1 MSELREWLKSMPKAE
16 LHVHL
21 EGTMAPETYRRIA
34 ERNGIAVGADA
45 AQTYQCNDFASF
57 LRAFLT
63 TVKALQKPEDFAEVT
78 REYLARASAEGI
90 RHVELLFSPATPRAF
105 SPHLDLEAA
114 IAAIGAEIDAAAAT
128 TGISALLIFDIVRN
142 LGTNAALRDTKLA
155 ERFKDHH
162 VVGIGLG
169 GDEKNFPASAFV
181 DMYEAAAIAG
191 LRRTAHAGEAAGAD
205 SIIQAVMLL
214 RAERIGHGIAASK
227 NPKVMKLLLD
237 RNVAIDACPTSNKVT
252 GAVAAGQPHPMRE
265 FLDAG
270 ITVTLNSDD
279 PAFFGASLL
288 DEYENVSANLGFSR
302 SELVKLA
309 ENSFK
314 ASFATEEKKKTW
326 LAELGRYIAAT
337 PA

>member
-1 MSELREWLKSMPKAE
+1 MSELRAWLKSLPKAE

-34 ERNGIAVGADA
+34 ERNGIAVRADA
-45 AQTYQCNDFASF
+45 AQTYRCNDFASF

-78 REYLARASAEGI
+78 REYLAHAAAEGI
-90 RHVELLFSPATPRAF
+90 RHVELLFSPATPRAL

-114 IAAIGAEIDAAAAT
+114 VAAIGAEIDAAKET

-155 ERFKDHH
+155 ERFMNHH

-169 GDEKNFPASAFV
+169 GDEQNYPANAFADVYESA
-181 DMYEAAAIAG
+181 ANAG
-191 LRRTAHAGEAAGAD
+191 LRRTAHAGEAAGAN
-205 SIIQAVMLL
+205 SIVEAVMVL

-227 NPKVMKLLLD
+227 NPKVIKLLLD

-252 GAVAAGQPHPMRE
+252 GAVAAGRSHPMKE
-265 FLDAG
+265 FFDAG

-288 DEYENVSANLGFSR
+288 DEYENAAANLGFGR
-302 SELVKLA
+302 SEIVRLA

-314 ASFATEEKKKTW
+314 ASFATEEKKKMW
-326 LAELGRYIAAT
+326 LAELERFVAAT
-337 PA
+337 PT